1 MKTMSLTDAQ
11 AQLVALVD
19 VLNEGPVLLL
29 HKGQPCAALVG
40 LDEHFDREAFSL
52 GRDPA
57 LRRLIDEACRKTKEG
72 GGIPF
77 SEILRAVA
85 SDVASPVV
93 DVMLKLPAFVA
104 NVSLALMKG
113 TPLMGAIGVFRS

>member
-40 LDEHFDREAFSL
+40 LDERFDREAFSL
-52 GRDPA
+52 GRDKS

-72 GGIPF
+72 DGIPF
-77 SEILRAVA
+77 SEILREVEEQHPPKKRRAVRPRA
-85 SDVASPVV
+85 
-93 DVMLKLPAFVA
+93 KGPAA
-104 NVSLALMKG
+104 
-113 TPLMGAIGVFRS
+113 R

>member
-11 AQLVALVD
+11 TQLAQLVD
-19 VLNEGPVLLL
+19 VLKEGPVLLL
-29 HKGQPCAALVG
+29 RKGQPCAALVG

-52 GRDPA
+52 GRDKS

-77 SEILRAVA
+77 SEILQEVDAQLPSRKKRPGRPRA
-85 SDVASPVV
+85 
-93 DVMLKLPAFVA
+93 KGPA
-104 NVSLALMKG
+104 
-113 TPLMGAIGVFRS
+113 TR

>member
-11 AQLVALVD
+11 TQLPQLVD
-19 VLNEGPVLLL
+19 VLKDGPVLLL
-29 HKGQPCAALVG
+29 RKGQPCAALVG

-57 LRRLIDEACRKTKEG
+57 LRRLIDEACRKTKDG

-77 SEILRAVA
+77 SEILKEVDARPPSRKKRPSRPRTKGRA
-85 SDVASPVV
+85 
-93 DVMLKLPAFVA
+93 
-104 NVSLALMKG
+104 
-113 TPLMGAIGVFRS
+113 TH